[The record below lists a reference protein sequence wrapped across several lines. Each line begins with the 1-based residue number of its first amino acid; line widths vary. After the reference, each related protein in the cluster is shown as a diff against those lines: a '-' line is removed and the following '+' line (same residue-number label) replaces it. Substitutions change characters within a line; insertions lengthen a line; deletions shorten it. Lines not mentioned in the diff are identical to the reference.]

1 MCGTRVIKV
10 ETTNSNPSLEGG
22 RLEPGEF
29 FVSLRITI
37 IGRYDREAG
46 RMDLGECEIQVSE
59 AFRVNL
65 AGGNSIAKSVARV
78 GCLVIANGTATC

>member
-1 MCGTRVIKV
+1 MGGTRVTKV

-22 RLEPGEF
+22 RLELGEF

-46 RMDLGECEIQVSE
+46 RMDLGKCEIQVSE
-59 AFRVNL
+59 PFCVNL
-65 AGGNSIAKSVARV
+65 VGGDSIAKSVARV
-78 GCLVIANGTATC
+78 GCLVIANGTASC